1 MPYINRAGNEV
12 KTYTIIKF
20 KITHH
25 KRYAHTNK
33 IQSSNNN
40 DNLCIIALI
49 MKRYFD
55 KQI

>member
-12 KTYTIIKF
+12 KTYTVI

-25 KRYAHTNK
+25 KRYAHTTK
-33 IQSSNNN
+33 MQSSNNN